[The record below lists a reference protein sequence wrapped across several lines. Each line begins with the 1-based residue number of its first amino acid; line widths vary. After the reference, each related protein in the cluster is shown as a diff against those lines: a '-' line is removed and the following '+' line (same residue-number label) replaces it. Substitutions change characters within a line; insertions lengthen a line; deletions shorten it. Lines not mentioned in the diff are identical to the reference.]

1 MKQTAPTKWF
11 LFSENDFSIEK
22 NMSKKNLKNLITGI
36 EITESLGNRD
46 LEIESIAYDSRK
58 VQRDGLFVAIPGEK
72 HDGGSFIREALN
84 NGAVAIITETSL
96 GSLSSLHINR
106 EEEVVLLKVADSRKS
121 LAIASANFYGNP
133 SSHLNLTGITGT
145 NGKTTLTY
153 VLEALAKADGRDTGV
168 IGTIDCHFGK
178 TKIPAAMTTP
188 ESLDL
193 NLNFRRM
200 VDAGVTDC
208 FLEVSSHALSQ
219 KRVCD
224 MNFDVGIFT
233 NLSRDHLDFHST
245 MEEYKNAKAELFR
258 RNKVKTPIVNIDDP
272 TGKEFAVEL
281 KENVIS
287 TGINSSADFSA
298 ENISLT
304 AAGSRF
310 NLKTPGGSIEIQ
322 TNLLGEHNIYNLLSA
337 SAYARAQGMSLD
349 RIQDTFRNIPP
360 IPGRFE
366 SVSKG
371 QNFSVLVD
379 YAHTEDA
386 LSKAITAAK
395 VFTKGKVIV
404 VFGCGGDRDKGK
416 RGNMGRVAAEK
427 ADLSVI
433 TSDNPRTEE
442 PEKIIADILKGIPA
456 STSHAAI
463 TNRRE
468 AIEYAISRA
477 EKNDLVLIAGKGH
490 EDYQILGT
498 EKEYFDDREVARDY
512 LEKQVH

>member
-1 MKQTAPTKWF
+1 MKQIASTKWF
-11 LFSENDFSIEK
+11 LFSENDFSTEK
-22 NMSKKNLKNLITGI
+22 NMSEKNLKNLIAGM
-36 EITESLGNRD
+36 EITESLGNPYP
-46 LEIESIAYDSRK
+46 EIKNIAFDSRK
-58 VQRDGLFVAIPGEK
+58 VQQGGLFVAIPGGR
-72 HDGGSFIREALN
+72 HDGGAFIREALDK
-84 NGAVAIITETSL
+84 GAIAIITEASL
-96 GSLSSLHINR
+96 ESLSSLHINR
-106 EEEVVLLKVADSRKS
+106 ENVTLLGVADSRRS
-121 LAIASANFYGNP
+121 LATVGANFYGNP
-133 SSHLNLTGITGT
+133 STHLNLTGITGT

-168 IGTIDCHFGK
+168 IGTIDCHFGE

-193 NLNFRRM
+193 NLNFRQM
-200 VDAGVTDC
+200 LDAGVTDC

-233 NLSRDHLDFHST
+233 NLSRDHLDFHSD
-245 MEEYKNAKAELFR
+245 MEKYKSAKAELFR
-258 RNKVKTPIVNIDDP
+258 GNKVKAPIVNIDDQA
-272 TGKEFAVEL
+272 GKEFAAEL

-304 AAGSRF
+304 GDGSRF
-310 NLKTPGGSIEIQ
+310 TLKTPNGSTEIR

-337 SAYARAQGMSLD
+337 SAYALVQDMSLD
-349 RIQDTFRNIPP
+349 MIQSTFQNIPS

-366 SVSKG
+366 SINKG

-395 VFTKGKVIV
+395 AFTEGKVIV

-416 RGNMGRVAAEK
+416 REGMGRVATEK
-427 ADLSVI
+427 ADFSII
-433 TSDNPRTEE
+433 TSDNPRTEN
-442 PEKIIADILKGIPA
+442 PEKIVADILEGVPA
-456 STSHAAI
+456 LAPHAAI
-463 TNRRE
+463 INRRE

-490 EDYQILGT
+490 EDYQIVGA
-498 EKEYFDDREVARDY
+498 EKEHFDDREVAREF
-512 LEKQVH
+512 LEKQIH